1 MRQLLLQEAK
11 ARKRDEVE
19 QKLQTTLPQ
28 GRRRR
33 REDLTTE
40 KPERVSKSLAA
51 IAVSIN
57 QCHWVRSPQNLNLCG
72 TESFTYH
79 I

>member
-1 MRQLLLQEAK
+1 MSQLLLQEAK

-19 QKLQTTLPQ
+19 QKLQTTLPRGIRQ
-28 GRRRR
+28 RGG
-33 REDLTTE
+33 DLTAQ

-51 IAVSIN
+51 ISVSIN
-57 QCHWVRSPQNLNLCG
+57 HCHSVRSPQNFNPCG
-72 TESFTYH
+72 TETFTYH